1 MLRRAFLISSI
12 MGAVSA
18 AAALALAP
26 DLSRVGRVV
35 SSLAPWRTSGFTRA
49 PSRDP
54 IHRIIP
60 SLIGQAPD
68 TLEGK
73 FCRFPSDGDA
83 TGHGRDSTIVTRE
96 PDGGT
101 LTLEG
106 QSQLA
111 KPDSAAICTGTSV
124 PRLP

>member
-35 SSLAPWRTSGFTRA
+35 SSLAPWKAGGFTHA
-49 PSRDP
+49 PLRDT
-54 IHRIIP
+54 IHGLA
-60 SLIGQAPD
+60 SGLIGQPPD

-73 FCRFPSDGDA
+73 FCRFPPDVAGTA
-83 TGHGRDSTIVTRE
+83 GHGTDSTVGRE
-96 PDGGT
+96 SDSSI

-106 QSQLA
+106 QSQFVS
-111 KPDSAAICTGTSV
+111 PDSAAI
-124 PRLP
+124 